1 MSENKSETGKNFLVQ
16 GSILAIAGVIT
27 KIIGAVYRIPLVNI
41 LGDKGMGYYGVAFQI
56 YAIALTLTS
65 YSLPL
70 AVSKLVS
77 ARLATGQYKNAY
89 RVFRGAMTFAIA
101 AGGIVGA
108 IIFFGADFIAS
119 NLMAMKMSALALR
132 VLAPCILIV
141 AILVKKSSPGPIF
154 FAQERI
160 GLGNKPFKMY
170 KFRSMRV
177 QEESAEKKAWTTA
190 NDPRVTSIGKFM
202 RKTNLDE
209 LPQIFNVLKGDMSL
223 VGPRPERPYFVN
235 KFKEEIP
242 RYMIKHQVRP
252 GMTGWAQVNGY
263 RGDTSITKRIE
274 CDLYYVENWTLLLD
288 FKILFLTFF
297 GRNTN
302 KNAY

>member
-1 MSENKSETGKNFLVQ
+1 MSKNKSETGKNFLVQ

-108 IIFFGADFIAS
+108 IIF
-119 NLMAMKMSALALR
+119 
-132 VLAPCILIV
+132 
-141 AILVKKSSPGPIF
+141 
-154 FAQERI
+154 
-160 GLGNKPFKMY
+160 
-170 KFRSMRV
+170 
-177 QEESAEKKAWTTA
+177 
-190 NDPRVTSIGKFM
+190 
-202 RKTNLDE
+202 
-209 LPQIFNVLKGDMSL
+209 
-223 VGPRPERPYFVN
+223 
-235 KFKEEIP
+235 
-242 RYMIKHQVRP
+242 
-252 GMTGWAQVNGY
+252 
-263 RGDTSITKRIE
+263 
-274 CDLYYVENWTLLLD
+274 
-288 FKILFLTFF
+288 
-297 GRNTN
+297 
-302 KNAY
+302 

>member
-141 AILVKKSSPGPIF
+141 AILGVFRGF
-154 FAQERI
+154 FQGNGSMIPTAVSQIIEQIVNAVVSVVGAYMLLKVGKEVAAQKNNDSY
-160 GLGNKPFKMY
+160 GAAYAASGGTLGTVMGALAALLFLFFLFLAFRK
-170 KFRSMRV
+170 KFRRQMER
-177 QEESAEKKAWTTA
+177 
-190 NDPRVTSIGKFM
+190 D
-202 RKTNLDE
+202 L
-209 LPQIFNVLKGDMSL
+209 SL
-223 VGPRPERPYFVN
+223 
-235 KFKEEIP
+235 IH
-242 RYMIKHQVRP
+242 I
-252 GMTGWAQVNGY
+252 
-263 RGDTSITKRIE
+263 
-274 CDLYYVENWTLLLD
+274 
-288 FKILFLTFF
+288 
-297 GRNTN
+297 
-302 KNAY
+302 

>member
-108 IIFFGADFIAS
+108 IIFFGAVSFATIGSVHSDRGNPWCIPWIFPGKWIHGS
-119 NLMAMKMSALALR
+119 DGCFPDHRTDCQCSCQRSRCLH
-132 VLAPCILIV
+132 AP
-141 AILVKKSSPGPIF
+141 
-154 FAQERI
+154 
-160 GLGNKPFKMY
+160 
-170 KFRSMRV
+170 
-177 QEESAEKKAWTTA
+177 
-190 NDPRVTSIGKFM
+190 
-202 RKTNLDE
+202 
-209 LPQIFNVLKGDMSL
+209 
-223 VGPRPERPYFVN
+223 
-235 KFKEEIP
+235 
-242 RYMIKHQVRP
+242 
-252 GMTGWAQVNGY
+252 
-263 RGDTSITKRIE
+263 
-274 CDLYYVENWTLLLD
+274 
-288 FKILFLTFF
+288 
-297 GRNTN
+297 
-302 KNAY
+302 